1 MHEFVGDSVT
11 IANIPARLRSRN
23 RGSDRLAGMAT
34 LTRRQ
39 LMVRGAKI
47 GSGVGALLLV
57 GCGESEEAP
66 PRGAA
71 AAPGAVQ
78 DQVQGA
84 DRGQAEPDP
93 DAGAAAVEAEAA
105 EQVEVQEAQ
114 QQVRVQ
120 EVAEQQ
126 NAHQVVQQVVGGR
139 RRLVPDAEC
148 GSCSMEEPEFAPLAG
163 ARAEWG
169 VIEGAGY
176 RIEVPDEWNGSLV
189 LWAHGFSGLNES
201 GTGPTERLSFSM
213 PVRELVIG
221 LGYGWATSTYRVP
234 GYVPGVGVDDL
245 LLVKDRVGEL
255 FGAPLR
261 TFCAGGSMGG
271 ATAQLMAQE
280 FAEELSGALAF
291 CGALGNV
298 WVVDYLA
305 AWHTLAMWFIGQPPE
320 RLDADGLVQWG
331 SALGQVDAAGRLELT
346 GDGERFAAVIEE
358 LTGGPRWAFREGLAE
373 QWERSFEVGALT
385 WPTLIGSAPFAA
397 GEVIEL
403 GDAEIPFDTTGF
415 EFGLPAGADRVDV
428 DVERLNAEV
437 VRVRS
442 GAGRRRDPGVGAPSG
457 RLEVPLLCLK
467 TTGDLYTPIH
477 LDGDYQRLVEA
488 TGDGEH
494 LAMRAVR
501 RAGHCNFT
509 ALEAAATLSAMVSWV
524 EFGTKPLGE
533 DLRGDLEGAG
543 VDFTLSYDQG
553 DPLSPVRG

>member
-1 MHEFVGDSVT
+1 M
-11 IANIPARLRSRN
+11 P
-23 RGSDRLAGMAT
+23 T

-39 LMVRGAKI
+39 LMVRGARI
-47 GSGVGALLLV
+47 GSGVGALLLL

-66 PRGAA
+66 TPDASPRGAPA
-71 AAPGAVQ
+71 ASGVVQ
-78 DQVQGA
+78 EQVQGA
-84 DRGQAEPDP
+84 DRTQTEPDP
-93 DAGAAAVEAEAA
+93 EAGVAAVEAQAT
-105 EQVEVQEAQ
+105 EQVEVQEGQ

-126 NAHQVVQQVVGGR
+126 AAQQVVQQVVGGR
-139 RRLVPDAEC
+139 RRLVPDVEC

-221 LGYGWATSTYRVP
+221 LGYGWATSTHRAP
-234 GYVPGVGVDDL
+234 GYVPGLGVDDL

-255 FGAPLR
+255 FGAPQR

-280 FAEELSGALAF
+280 FPEELSGALAF

-298 WVVDYLA
+298 WVADYLA

-320 RLDADGLVQWG
+320 RLDAVGLVQWG
-331 SALGQVDAAGRLELT
+331 SALGQVGAAGRLELT
-346 GDGERFAAVIEE
+346 EDGERFAAVIEE

-403 GDAEIPFDTTGF
+403 GAAELPFDTTGF
-415 EFGLPAGADRVDV
+415 EFNVSGGADRVDV

-442 GAGRRRDPGVGAPSG
+442 GAGRRSDPGVGAPSG

-488 TGDGEH
+488 AGYGEN

-501 RAGHCNFT
+501 RAGHCSFT
-509 ALEAAATLSAMVSWV
+509 ELEAAASLSAMASWV
-524 EFGTKPLGE
+524 AFGAKPLGE

-543 VDFTLSYDQG
+543 VDFTLSYDEG
-553 DPLSPVRG
+553 DPLRPARG

>member
-1 MHEFVGDSVT
+1 
-11 IANIPARLRSRN
+11 
-23 RGSDRLAGMAT
+23 
-34 LTRRQ
+34 
-39 LMVRGAKI
+39 
-47 GSGVGALLLV
+47 
-57 GCGESEEAP
+57 
-66 PRGAA
+66 
-71 AAPGAVQ
+71 
-78 DQVQGA
+78 
-84 DRGQAEPDP
+84 
-93 DAGAAAVEAEAA
+93 
-105 EQVEVQEAQ
+105 
-114 QQVRVQ
+114 
-120 EVAEQQ
+120 
-126 NAHQVVQQVVGGR
+126 
-139 RRLVPDAEC
+139 
-148 GSCSMEEPEFAPLAG
+148 MEEPEFAPLAG

-221 LGYGWATSTYRVP
+221 LGYGWATSTYRAP

-280 FAEELSGALAF
+280 FPEELSGALAF

-305 AWHTLAMWFIGQPPE
+305 AWHTLAMWFIGRPPE
-320 RLDADGLVQWG
+320 RLDAVGLVQWG

-346 GDGERFAAVIEE
+346 EDGERFAAVIEE

-415 EFGLPAGADRVDV
+415 EFGVSGGADRVDV

-442 GAGRRRDPGVGAPSG
+442 GAGRRNDPGVGVPSG

-477 LDGDYQRLVEA
+477 LDRDYQRLVEA
-488 TGDGEH
+488 AGYGEN

-509 ALEAAATLSAMVSWV
+509 ALEAAASLSAMASWV
-524 EFGTKPLGE
+524 EFGAKPLGE
-533 DLRGDLEGAG
+533 DLRGIWRVPGWISRCRM
-543 VDFTLSYDQG
+543 T
-553 DPLSPVRG
+553 RGTR

>member
-1 MHEFVGDSVT
+1 MHEFVGGSVT
-11 IANIPARLRSRN
+11 IANIPARLRCRN
-23 RGSDRLAGMAT
+23 RGGDTLASMAT
-34 LTRRQ
+34 LSRRQ

-47 GSGVGALLLV
+47 GSGAGALLLV
-57 GCGESEEAP
+57 GCGESVEEPEAP
-66 PRGAA
+66 GV
-71 AAPGAVQ
+71 VQ
-78 DQVQGA
+78 EQVQGA
-84 DRGQAEPDP
+84 AEKQSEPDAEA
-93 DAGAAAVEAEAA
+93 DAAPVEAQEVD
-105 EQVEVQEAQ
+105 QVEVQAAQ
-114 QQVRVQ
+114 QQVQ
-120 EVAEQQ
+120 EVGEQ
-126 NAHQVVQQVVGGR
+126 QVVQQVVRRR
-139 RRLVPDAEC
+139 RRLVPDVEC

-221 LGYGWATSTYRVP
+221 LGYGWATSTYRAP

-255 FGAPLR
+255 FGTPQR

-280 FAEELSGALAF
+280 FPEELSGALAF

-298 WVVDYLA
+298 WVADYLA
-305 AWHTLAMWFIGQPPE
+305 AWHTLAMWFMGQPPE
-320 RLDADGLVQWG
+320 RLDAVGLVQWG

-346 GDGERFAAVIEE
+346 ADGERFAAVIEE
-358 LTGGPRWAFREGLAE
+358 LTGGPRWAFREGLAD

-385 WPTLIGSAPFAA
+385 WPTLIGSAPFET

-403 GDAEIPFDTTGF
+403 GDAEMPFDTTGF
-415 EFGLPAGADRVDV
+415 EFSLSGGAERVDI
-428 DVERLNAEV
+428 DLERLNAEV

-442 GAGRRRDPGVGAPSG
+442 GAGRRDDPGVGAPSG

-477 LDGDYQRLVEA
+477 LDRDYQRLVEA
-488 TGDGEH
+488 AGYGEN

-524 EFGTKPLGE
+524 EFGAKPLGE
-533 DLRGDLEGAG
+533 DLTEDLEGVG
-543 VDFTLSYDQG
+543 VDFTLSYDEG
-553 DPLSPVRG
+553 DPLRPERG

>member
-1 MHEFVGDSVT
+1 
-11 IANIPARLRSRN
+11 
-23 RGSDRLAGMAT
+23 MAT

-57 GCGESEEAP
+57 GCGESEEAVEAQ
-66 PRGAA
+66 AA
-71 AAPGAVQ
+71 AGVVEA
-78 DQVQGA
+78 QVQGA
-84 DRGQAEPDP
+84 DEQQSEPDP
-93 DAGAAAVEAEAA
+93 EAEAPPEAARAA
-105 EQVEVQEAQ
+105 EQVEVQDAE

-126 NAHQVVQQVVGGR
+126 VARQVAEQVVRGR

-148 GSCSMEEPEFAPLAG
+148 GSCSMEEPEFEPLTG

-201 GTGPTERLSFSM
+201 GTGPTERLNFSM

-221 LGYGWATSTYRVP
+221 LGYGWATSTYRAP

-280 FAEELSGALAF
+280 FPEELSGALAF

-298 WVVDYLA
+298 WVADYLA

-320 RLDADGLVQWG
+320 RLDAVGLVQWG
-331 SALGQVDAAGRLELT
+331 SALGQV
-346 GDGERFAAVIEE
+346 
-358 LTGGPRWAFREGLAE
+358 
-373 QWERSFEVGALT
+373 
-385 WPTLIGSAPFAA
+385 
-397 GEVIEL
+397 
-403 GDAEIPFDTTGF
+403 
-415 EFGLPAGADRVDV
+415 
-428 DVERLNAEV
+428 
-437 VRVRS
+437 
-442 GAGRRRDPGVGAPSG
+442 
-457 RLEVPLLCLK
+457 
-467 TTGDLYTPIH
+467 
-477 LDGDYQRLVEA
+477 
-488 TGDGEH
+488 
-494 LAMRAVR
+494 
-501 RAGHCNFT
+501 
-509 ALEAAATLSAMVSWV
+509 
-524 EFGTKPLGE
+524 
-533 DLRGDLEGAG
+533 
-543 VDFTLSYDQG
+543 
-553 DPLSPVRG
+553 